1 MSFVTHQSIIRTL
14 RPGDQHFQIQDK
26 FAVAQ
31 RAGFEITD
39 DCPKDYL
46 CIIQKCYKKGW
57 LKPVANITEREI
69 LFIGLT
75 DE

>member
-46 CIIQKCYKKGW
+46 CIIQ
-57 LKPVANITEREI
+57 
-69 LFIGLT
+69 
-75 DE
+75 